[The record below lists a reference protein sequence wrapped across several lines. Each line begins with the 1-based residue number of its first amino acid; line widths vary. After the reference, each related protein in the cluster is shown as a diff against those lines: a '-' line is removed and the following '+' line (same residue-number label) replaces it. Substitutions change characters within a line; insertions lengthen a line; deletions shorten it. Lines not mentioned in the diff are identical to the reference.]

1 MSLALIAM
9 SGGVDSSVSAYL
21 AVQVGYEA
29 IGATLKLFDSNQQ
42 DACYGKTCCSEQDVL
57 DAKSVCHKLGI
68 PHYILNYK
76 EEFKKEV
83 IDKFV
88 DTYKNGGTPSPCIDC
103 NRYIKFQKMLD
114 FAKKMNCDRIVT
126 GHYAIIEQ
134 KDNKYYLKK
143 AKDASKDQTYF
154 LYFLNQ
160 EILPYLEFP
169 LGYTDKSITR
179 KIAEE
184 QGFRNSNKPDSQDIC
199 FIPDGNLSEF
209 LARYTCF
216 TCGNFV
222 DKDGNILGKHEG
234 VEIYTIGQRKGL
246 GISSANPLYV
256 NKKDKADIILG
267 SNEDLFAK
275 KLTAKNLNIICD
287 DIPDD
292 SKITAKIRSTGKDNE
307 CVFNRIDEDKFSLEF
322 TESQRAIAKGQAVV
336 LYDGEYCL
344 GGGEI
349 C

>member
-1 MSLALIAM
+1 
-9 SGGVDSSVSAYL
+9 
-21 AVQVGYEA
+21 
-29 IGATLKLFDSNQQ
+29 
-42 DACYGKTCCSEQDVL
+42 
-57 DAKSVCHKLGI
+57 
-68 PHYILNYK
+68 
-76 EEFKKEV
+76 
-83 IDKFV
+83 
-88 DTYKNGGTPSPCIDC
+88 
-103 NRYIKFQKMLD
+103 
-114 FAKKMNCDRIVT
+114 MNCDRIVT